1 MSAPDRDAG
10 FTIVEMLV
18 SMVLFAVLGSV
29 LLGFVLGTSDVVD
42 DVRADSNVTGE
53 ARVAVERMAR
63 ELRQAEEV
71 RDVTIV
77 DGQIRSF
84 TLEIDFDGE
93 AGSFVSP
100 ATSGSPS
107 PSAVPANDSEVL
119 TYSWRPDEGTLT
131 MSDGGTTAD
140 ILTGGVVSVLFDLR
154 SSAWIHDKDHDG
166 TTTWDE
172 IDQPADTPGHQHLDT
187 DELALIDLVSIEI
200 VVEDGD
206 TTRRFVVQADMRN
219 RDGQDA

>member
-1 MSAPDRDAG
+1 MSAREEG

-18 SMVLFAVLGSV
+18 SMALFAVLGSV
-29 LLGFVLGTSDVVD
+29 LLGFALGTSGVVD

-84 TLEIDFDGE
+84 TLEIDFDGQ

-100 ATSGSPS
+100 VPSGSAS
-107 PSAVPANDSEVL
+107 PSSTPAYDSEVL

-140 ILTGGVVSVLFDLR
+140 VLTGGVVSVLFDLR

-172 IDQPADTPGHQHLDT
+172 IDQPAGAAGHQQLDA

-206 TTRRFVVQADMRN
+206 TTRRFVVQTDMRN

>member
-1 MSAPDRDAG
+1 MSAREEG

-18 SMVLFAVLGSV
+18 SMALFAVLGSV
-29 LLGFVLGTSDVVD
+29 LLGFALGTSGVVD
-42 DVRADSNVTGE
+42 DVRADSN
-53 ARVAVERMAR
+53 
-63 ELRQAEEV
+63 Q
-71 RDVTIV
+71 
-77 DGQIRSF
+77 
-84 TLEIDFDGE
+84 

-100 ATSGSPS
+100 VPSGSAS
-107 PSAVPANDSEVL
+107 PSSTPAYDSEVL

-140 ILTGGVVSVLFDLR
+140 VLTGGVVSVLFDLR

-172 IDQPADTPGHQHLDT
+172 IDQPAGAAGHQQLDA

-206 TTRRFVVQADMRN
+206 TTRRFVVQTDMRN